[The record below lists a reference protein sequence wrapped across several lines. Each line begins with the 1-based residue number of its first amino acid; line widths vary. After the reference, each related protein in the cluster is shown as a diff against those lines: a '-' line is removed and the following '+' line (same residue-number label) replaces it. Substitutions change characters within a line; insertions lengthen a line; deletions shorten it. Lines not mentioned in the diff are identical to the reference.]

1 MVQKALKLNQNKQG
15 KATQKHKAPKV
26 SKVDILKKKKKDSS
40 SADTVGAATNA
51 FIKKC
56 GQKTEANVA
65 AKAAVEGNANLEYVK
80 VTPQQIAKAEKK
92 IGARQNKKQKKRWL
106 AQRRFGPQLAQL

>member
-1 MVQKALKLNQNKQG
+1 MVQKALSLNKHKQS

-26 SKVDILKKKKKDSS
+26 SKVDILKKKKKKDVSDS
-40 SADTVGAATNA
+40 VGAAAAT

-92 IGARQNKKQKKRWL
+92 IGQRPNKKQK
-106 AQRRFGPQLAQL
+106 RR

>member
-15 KATQKHKAPKV
+15 KVTQKHTAPKV
-26 SKVDILKKKKKDSS
+26 SKVDILKKKKKKDSS
-40 SADTVGAATNA
+40 SADTVGAATYA

-92 IGARQNKKQKKRWL
+92 IGARQNKKQKKR
-106 AQRRFGPQLAQL
+106 